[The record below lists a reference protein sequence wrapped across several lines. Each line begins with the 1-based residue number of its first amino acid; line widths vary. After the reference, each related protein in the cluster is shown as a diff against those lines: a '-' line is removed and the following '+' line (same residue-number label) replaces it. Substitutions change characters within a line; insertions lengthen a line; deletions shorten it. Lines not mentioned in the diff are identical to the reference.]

1 MADLTGLDRAQYVRD
16 MFARIAPRYDLMNRL
31 MTAGQDGRW
40 RQEVVARAALPPNG
54 SLLDLGT
61 GTGDLALAAKKRH
74 PDSRA
79 VAADFTLEMMQ
90 IGRQR
95 RETAR
100 LNWTAADTLRLP
112 FPDGTFDAVVSA
124 FLMRNVIGIPQ
135 ALREQRRV
143 LKPQGRLIILDTTR
157 PPVNLLSP
165 FVRFHLHVI
174 IPGLGRLLTGHGEAY
189 TYLPES
195 TERFLQAETLAAYMA
210 EAELGEIGFRRRM
223 FGTVAIHWGVRL

>member
-1 MADLTGLDRAQYVRD
+1 
-16 MFARIAPRYDLMNRL
+16 
-31 MTAGQDGRW
+31 
-40 RQEVVARAALPPNG
+40 VVARAAPPPNG
-54 SLLDLGT
+54 ALLDLGT

-74 PDSRA
+74 TECRA

-95 RETAR
+95 RETAL

-124 FLMRNVIGIPQ
+124 FLMRNVTSIPQ

-174 IPGLGRLLTGHGEAY
+174 IPALGRLLTGQGEAY